1 MMLALDTST
10 SFASIA
16 LVRDGTLIAELSWE
30 VGRRHSVELL
40 PRLRWL
46 LETHGRAWREVS
58 VVGVATG
65 PGSFNGLR
73 VAVTTAKM
81 LALSLGVPVFGVP
94 TLDVIAWGAADA
106 AGPVWATLDAGR
118 GQLYAAAYAAPAE
131 SARTWRPLDEYMIV
145 TPAEL
150 GVRVAAGSVVC
161 GEWQAE
167 TERALRTALDPR
179 VRMHSPLAGRRAA
192 WLAELAL
199 ARAAETGAA
208 DDPAA
213 LEPLYLRRP
222 GITSSARMARPVLK
236 NEPVAEISAAP
247 GGEEAPR
254 ALRR

>member
-16 LVRDGTLIAELSWE
+16 LVRDRMLTAELSWD

-58 VVGVATG
+58 AVGVATG

-81 LALSLGVPVFGVP
+81 LALSLGIPVFGVP
-94 TLDVIAWGAADA
+94 TLDVIAWGAADV
-106 AGPVWATLDAGR
+106 AGPVWATMDAGR
-118 GQLYAAAYAAPAE
+118 GQLYAAAYAAPTE
-131 SARTWRPLDEYMIV
+131 SARAWRPLDEYMIV

-150 GVRVAAGSVVC
+150 GARVAAGSVVC

-167 TERALRTALDPR
+167 TERALRAALDPR
-179 VRMHSPLAGRRAA
+179 ARIRSPLAGRRAA

-222 GITSSARMARPVLK
+222 GITSSARVARHVGK
-236 NEPVAEISAAP
+236 NEPVAENSAAP
-247 GGEEAPR
+247 GGEEAPH
-254 ALRR
+254 ALCR